1 MRSSTR
7 RRPSSE
13 SRRASTP
20 HAAHAAAWRRSTL
33 TAPRRAC
40 KRLVR
45 SDWCCDNVETN
56 TNDLRTLLIVLAA
69 FFGVLTFLRL
79 WVVLAPDGA
88 KDARHWPCSQ
98 IVTPLPGPVVG
109 QPLHGQQAAVVVGSC
124 ISSSM
129 PVAQPTEPA
138 DRSSSNLERLVGAPA
153 AGHQGAP
160 PEVPV
165 ARPAASAEL
174 ARATLE
180 GRAA

>member
-1 MRSSTR
+1 M
-7 RRPSSE
+7 
-13 SRRASTP
+13 
-20 HAAHAAAWRRSTL
+20 
-33 TAPRRAC
+33 
-40 KRLVR
+40 
-45 SDWCCDNVETN
+45 ETN

-124 ISSSM
+124 ITSSM
-129 PVAQPTEPA
+129 PVAQPAESAA
-138 DRSSSNLERLVGAPA
+138 DRSSSSLERLVGAPA

-174 ARATLE
+174 TRATLE